1 MSKIFLVAGDI
12 PMQMA
17 INAGLGQ
24 DTWMVAPDDI
34 TKILLIFFI
43 EEIFYIIVICATK
56 ISIIIFYLRIF
67 FEPWV
72 RKVCHALFAG
82 TIVFGTAYM
91 FHAVFANQP
100 ISYSWTFWDGLHEG
114 TVSKIEEPGI
124 WILVVFASV
133 LLSHRF
139 PGLTFTQKR
148 GNLLLITFLYS
159 GINIGLDLT
168 LILLPVT
175 QFFSVSWTL
184 RKKIGTSLIFLVG
197 LVVTVASCIRLSTVL
212 IFGATPNP
220 MYDFK
225 SLCIWSS
232 VEIHLSVV
240 CACMPGMTALV
251 RRVSFRRR
259 QVSAPQRPRNLYP
272 AANHS
277 FPRQRSRFWWG
288 ITTTG
293 HRGYHSV
300 PGSLELQTER
310 GGSRGGTVH
319 LDPRANNTAAPR
331 STTIASRTKADDID
345 VEAATN
351 ESTLKT
357 V

>member
-1 MSKIFLVAGDI
+1 
-12 PMQMA
+12 MQMA

-72 RKVCHALFAG
+72 RKICHALFAG

-114 TVSKIEEPGI
+114 T
-124 WILVVFASV
+124 
-133 LLSHRF
+133 
-139 PGLTFTQKR
+139 R

-197 LVVTVASCIRLSTVL
+197 LIVTVASCIRLSTVL

-259 QVSAPQRPRNLYP
+259 QVSAPKRPRNLYP
-272 AANHS
+272 AANNS

-319 LDPRANNTAAPR
+319 LDRQENNTATPR

-351 ESTLKT
+351 EGTLKT